1 MAAPFFEQPIL
12 NSPYSPPTRHHAL
25 DGDGQPI
32 DSPPIE
38 GRRRSEII
46 TPVPMPKKRKGK
58 TAEPTFDL
66 GDAVP
71 VGDEPEYNPTPI
83 INEIREHVASWRAL
97 KNPADWGVTPTTARL
112 LTHWREFKF
121 SGPKPFFCQVEA
133 VETIIWLAEFVPNR
147 PRQYRT
153 ILAHLQGGN
162 EASNPE
168 LYRLALKLATG
179 AGKTTVMAMLIA
191 WQTLNAVRWT
201 GKDPKKNPYARA
213 FLIIAPGI
221 TIRDRLRVLEP
232 EHPQNYYE
240 TRELVPSDLRPD
252 VAKAKIA
259 IVNYHVFKRK
269 ETLETSKTGRA
280 LLRGRGP
287 RLETEETDGQLL
299 ERACGAILNVGP
311 VVVINDE
318 AHHCYRERPK
328 REIGDLKGE
337 DKDEAE
343 KNNAAAR
350 LWISGIETLKRHT
363 GKLAAVYDLSAT
375 PFFLSGS
382 GYREGSLFPWVV
394 SDFSLI
400 DAIECGIV
408 KLPRVPVDD
417 SRISKGD
424 MPIYRDLW
432 AVLKERGRSLPK
444 KGASKSG
451 ELDPE
456 KLPPELQTALNSL
469 YSHYAQTFAQW
480 DGVLPTPPV
489 FIVVCSNTAV
499 SKLVYEWISGYERL
513 NEDGEPYTVHN
524 GHLDLFRNFDD
535 NGQRLAKPFTL
546 LIDSEQ
552 LESGEALDPTFRE
565 IAGTEINQ
573 FKREKIAREGA
584 GAKISE
590 ADLLRE
596 VMNTVGRPG
605 KLGEGIRCVVS
616 VSMLTEGWDANT
628 VTHVVGVRAFG
639 TQLLCEQVVG
649 RALRRQSYE
658 LDAAT
663 GLFPVEYAEIIGIP
677 FAFTAKPVPAPL
689 KPPKPSYRVEAVKER
704 TALEIMFPRVEG
716 YRVELPNE
724 RLRAEFAE
732 DSLFE
737 INEQNVGPCKV
748 LLQGIVGEQVEISP
762 TILDNIRPST
772 ITYHV
777 TKRLIE
783 TRFRDAGEDLPIGL
797 FGDAQRIV
805 RRWIDEGYLVAKGVP
820 LGAIVY
826 QELADQAAERIYLAC
841 QRVVTGERRIKAIL
855 DPYNPRGTTR
865 FVGFN
870 TSKDV
875 RVSDPAKSHVNAVVL
890 DSNWE
895 AEMARVIEGHPRV
908 RAYVKNQGLNFE
920 VPYRDG
926 ATPRRYYPDF
936 IVMLDVDDDEPLN
949 LVLETKG
956 FRGHDAQLKAET
968 MKTQWVPGVNN
979 LGTQGRWAFGELT
992 DPFKF
997 EEDFAKLV
1005 EGLMQKEDA

>member
-12 NSPYSPPTRHHAL
+12 NSPYSPPTRYHAL
-25 DGDGQPI
+25 DEDGQPL
-32 DSPPIE
+32 DSPPID

-46 TPVPMPKKRKGK
+46 TPVPLPKKRKGK
-58 TAEPTFDL
+58 AAEPTLDL
-66 GDAVP
+66 GDTGSA
-71 VGDEPEYNPTPI
+71 GDEPEYNPTPI
-83 INEIREHVASWRAL
+83 INEIREHVASWRAI

-112 LTHWREFKF
+112 LTHWREFNF
-121 SGPKPFFCQVEA
+121 TGPKPFFCQVEA
-133 VETIIWLAEFVPNR
+133 VETIIWLAEFVPKR
-147 PRQYRT
+147 PAQYRT
-153 ILAHLQGGN
+153 ILAHLKGGN

-168 LYRLALKLATG
+168 LYRLAMKLATG

-201 GKDPKKNPYARA
+201 GDKKKNPFARA
-213 FLIIAPGI
+213 FLVIAPGI

-240 TRELVPSDLRPD
+240 TRELVPTDLRLD

-269 ETLETSKTGRA
+269 EKLEVSKTGRA

-287 RLETEETDGQLL
+287 ELESEETDGQLL
-299 ERACGAILNVGP
+299 ERACGSILHVGP

-318 AHHCYRERPK
+318 AHHCYRERQK
-328 REIGDLKGE
+328 TVADLKGDE
-337 DKDEAE
+337 KDEAE

-350 LWISGIETLKRHT
+350 LWISGIETLKRHL

-394 SDFSLI
+394 CDFSLI

-444 KGASKSG
+444 KGASKAG

-535 NGQRLAKPFTL
+535 TGQRLAKPFTL

-552 LESGEALDPTFRE
+552 LESGDALDPGFRE
-565 IAGTEINQ
+565 IAGTEIEQ
-573 FKREKIAREGA
+573 FKRDKIAREGA

-590 ADLLRE
+590 SDLLRE

-649 RALRRQSYE
+649 RALRRQSYT
-658 LDAAT
+658 LDPT
-663 GLFPVEYAEIIGIP
+663 TNLFPVEYAEIIGIP
-677 FAFTAKPVPAPL
+677 FAFTAKPVPAPVT
-689 KPPKPSYRVEAVKER
+689 PPKPSTRIEAIKAR
-704 TALEIMFPRVEG
+704 ASLEIMFPRVEG
-716 YRVELPNE
+716 YRFELPNE
-724 RLRAEFAE
+724 RLRAEFSD
-732 DSLFE
+732 DSRFTLTE
-737 INEQNVGPCKV
+737 ENVGPCKV
-748 LLQGIVGEQVEISP
+748 LLQGIVGEHVEITP
-762 TILDNIRPST
+762 RVLEKIRPSE
-772 ITYHV
+772 ITYNV
-777 TKRLIE
+777 AKRLME
-783 TRFRDAGEDLPIGL
+783 TRFRDAGQDFPVTLYG
-797 FGDAQRIV
+797 QVHSIV

-841 QRVVTGERRIKAIL
+841 QRGVAGEKRIKAML
-855 DPYNPRGTTR
+855 DPYNPRGSTR

-870 TSKDV
+870 TTKEV
-875 RVSDPAKSHVNAVVL
+875 RFSDPAKSHVNAVVL

-895 AEMARVIEGHPRV
+895 SEMARIIEAHSRV

-926 ATPRRYYPDF
+926 AIPRRYYPDF
-936 IVMLDVDDDEPLN
+936 IVVLDDGDETLN

-956 FRGHDAQLKAET
+956 FRGQDAQLKAET
-968 MKTQWVPGVNN
+968 MQTLWVPGVNN
-979 LGTQGRWAFGELT
+979 LGTQGRWAFRELT

-997 EEDFAKLV
+997 ESDFAELV
-1005 EGLMQKEDA
+1005 EGLMQKALT